1 MKIED
6 VFRVD
11 TILLCML
18 IANVISYIIKAYNV
32 LKDTLNAVVLLNVY
46 MWATCMS
53 ASDIIKANVLGW
65 DALRFYLQNV
75 CPFSVIDLMSSSMYM
90 W

>member
-18 IANVISYIIKAYNV
+18 IANVISYIINAYNV
-32 LKDTLNAVVLLNVY
+32 LKDTLNAVVLLNV
-46 MWATCMS
+46 CM
-53 ASDIIKANVLGW
+53 
-65 DALRFYLQNV
+65 
-75 CPFSVIDLMSSSMYM
+75 
-90 W
+90 